1 MYKVYVRLQSVFA
14 SGLTW
19 PAVYNLL
26 FCIFPAIC
34 SLQSAFFTDRYDS
47 SCLFSKGVFSK
58 AVYSF
63 KTGTTIII
71 SQHLENVPSSQCYL
85 NVELINP
92 ECLVT
97 SMSRVAV
104 GGMTSGT
111 MITCW
116 IIQLTYRIS
125 SDLQLM
131 IKIS

>member
-1 MYKVYVRLQSVFA
+1 MLVCSLHLTISLHFA
-14 SGLTW
+14 TGLTW
-19 PAVYNLL
+19 SSV
-26 FCIFPAIC
+26 C
-34 SLQSAFFTDRYDS
+34 SLHFTLTNS
-47 SCLFSKGVFSK
+47 SCLFSQVCVIMTVS
-58 AVYSF
+58 SF

-71 SQHLENVPSSQCYL
+71 SQHLENVLSSQCYL

-92 ECLVT
+92 ECLVM

-104 GGMTSGT
+104 GGMTNGT
-111 MITCW
+111 MITYW